1 MWFGVIFFM
10 SRFSVC
16 SLSVLPDKFVFGY
29 ESLSVNRGRLRATPQ
44 HSSEATEVLG
54 SYIANTTSTIVE
66 ELYGYKGQVIK
77 YFFFF
82 FVLYPRFY
90 TYSYA
95 TLLLPCSN

>member
-1 MWFGVIFFM
+1 M
-10 SRFSVC
+10 C

-82 FVLYPRFY
+82 VLYPRFY